1 MWSMLRTSESSFL
14 FLVCATFINATLD
27 LHMHH
32 IISKRN
38 NSFSSTSVFMELNSE
53 MVISVMG

>member
-1 MWSMLRTSESSFL
+1 MWGPLRTSERFFL
-14 FLVCATFINATLD
+14 LLVSATFINATLD

-38 NSFSSTSVFMELNSE
+38 DSFSSASVFIELNSE
-53 MVISVMG
+53 MVISVIG